1 MLNKNDLYKDPFVVS
16 AVFIIVKVF
25 IISVTEYNLQFYQFL
40 NIVMLGIVSLWSYSK
55 LSNKLIISD
64 NLLGWS
70 LIVFGL
76 IYLFSD
82 IFSLF

>member
-1 MLNKNDLYKDPFVVS
+1 MLDKNNLYKVLFVVS
-16 AVFIIVKVF
+16 VAFIIVKVF

-55 LSNKLIISD
+55 LSNKHIISD

>member
-1 MLNKNDLYKDPFVVS
+1 MLDKNNLYKVLFVVS
-16 AVFIIVKVF
+16 VAFIIVKVF